1 MALLSSGH
9 FATDFANGALPALLP
24 FLKDRFSLSYTA
36 VGAVILA
43 SQASSSLTQPL
54 FGLWSDRRGAMWLLP
69 AGVALAGVGIA
80 LAADAPSFWL
90 VLLLVLISGL
100 GSAAYHPEGSKFA
113 GFVSGRKRASGMAWF
128 SIGGNLGF
136 GVGPIATTV
145 VVAAFDLR
153 GGLLL
158 AIPGLL
164 VAAALLAWASYLRG
178 FAPEVGAARAPVGDD
193 DRFAMKL
200 LLGVIALRSV
210 AWFGL
215 ITFVPLWEVSI
226 GHSKSYGNHLLAL
239 MLFAGGVGTLAL
251 GPLADR
257 FGRRPVLLASV
268 VATGPLVLLFVLVG
282 GVPGVLALALIGVC
296 VVGTFGVT
304 MVMGQEY
311 MPRHVGTASGLVI
324 GLSVGIGGIAALGL
338 GRLAD
343 MTSLRTALFVA
354 AAAPVLASVLAF
366 MLPSGRKG
374 RMLEPATEGVAR
386 GALLGGS
393 VDMAALPLTR
403 DLGSRSPEES
413 ERIESR

>member
-9 FATDFANGALPALLP
+9 FATDFSNGVLPALLP

-36 VGAVILA
+36 VGGVILA
-43 SQASSSLTQPL
+43 SQASSSLIQPV

-90 VLLLVLISGL
+90 VLLLVLISGV

-113 GFVSGRKRASGMAWF
+113 GYVSGRKRASGMAWF

-136 GVGPIATTV
+136 AFGPIATTA

-153 GGLLL
+153 GGLIL
-158 AIPGLL
+158 AVPALL
-164 VAAALLAWASYLRG
+164 VATAFIAAAPYLRG
-178 FAPEVGAARAPVGDD
+178 FAPERGGARQAAGDD
-193 DRFAMKL
+193 DRFAMRL

-215 ITFVPLWEVSI
+215 VTFVPLWEVSL
-226 GHSKSYGNHLLAL
+226 GHSKSHGNHLLAL

-282 GVPGVLALALIGVC
+282 GIPGTIALALTGVC

-311 MPRHVGTASGLVI
+311 MPRHIGMASGLVI
-324 GLSVGIGGIAALGL
+324 GLSVGLGGVAAVGL

-343 MTSLRTALFVA
+343 ATSLRTALLVA
-354 AAAPVLASVLAF
+354 AAAPLLASALAV
-366 MLPSGRKG
+366 MLPSSRS
-374 RMLEPATEGVAR
+374 RQRLEPAEVGLV
-386 GALLGGS
+386 
-393 VDMAALPLTR
+393 P
-403 DLGSRSPEES
+403 
-413 ERIESR
+413 

>member
-36 VGAVILA
+36 VGAVVLA

-69 AGVALAGVGIA
+69 AGVAVAGVGIA
-80 LAADAPSFWL
+80 LAADAPVYWL
-90 VLLLVLISGL
+90 VLLLVLFSGV

-113 GFVSGRKRASGMAWF
+113 AFVSGRKRASGMALF

-136 GVGPIATTV
+136 AFGPIVTTA

-153 GGLLL
+153 GGLIL
-158 AIPGLL
+158 AAPGLA
-164 VAAALLAWASYLRG
+164 VAAALLVAASYLRG
-178 FAPEVGAARAPVGDD
+178 FAPESGAAPAAAGDD
-193 DRFAMKL
+193 DPFAMKL

-215 ITFVPLWEVSI
+215 ITFVPLWEVSL
-226 GHSKSYGNHLLAL
+226 GHSKSHGNHLLAL

-268 VATGPLVLLFVLVG
+268 VATGPLVLVFVLVG
-282 GVPGVLALALIGVC
+282 GVPGAIALALIGVC

-324 GLSVGIGGIAALGL
+324 GLSVGLGGVAAIAL

-354 AAAPVLASVLAF
+354 AGAPVVASVLAF
-366 MLPSGRKG
+366 MLPSGRRG
-374 RMLEPATEGVAR
+374 QRLEPAAEVG
-386 GALLGGS
+386 LL
-393 VDMAALPLTR
+393 P
-403 DLGSRSPEES
+403 
-413 ERIESR
+413 

>member
-9 FATDFANGALPALLP
+9 FATDFSNGVLPALLP
-24 FLKDRFSLSYTA
+24 FLKDKFSLSYTA

-43 SQASSSLTQPL
+43 SQASSSLIQPL

-69 AGVALAGVGIA
+69 AGVAVAGTGIA
-80 LAADAPSFWL
+80 LAADAPSYWL
-90 VLLLVLISGL
+90 VLVLVLLSGV

-136 GVGPIATTV
+136 ALGPVVTTA

-153 GGLLL
+153 GGLIL
-158 AIPGLL
+158 ALPALAVSATL
-164 VAAALLAWASYLRG
+164 VAGAPYLRG
-178 FAPEVGAARAPVGDD
+178 FVPDPGKKRVAAGDD
-193 DRFAMKL
+193 DPFAMRL

-215 ITFVPLWEVSI
+215 ITFVPLWEVSL
-226 GHSKSYGNHLLAL
+226 GHSKSHGNHLLAL

-257 FGRRPVLLASV
+257 FGTRTILLASV
-268 VATGPLVLLFVLVG
+268 LATGPLALVFVLVG
-282 GVPGVLALALIGVC
+282 GVPGIIALPLIGVC

-304 MVMGQEY
+304 MVMGQQY

-324 GLSVGIGGIAALGL
+324 GLSVGLGGVAAVAL

-343 MTSLRTALFVA
+343 MTSLRTALLVA
-354 AAAPVLASVLAF
+354 AAAPIVASALAF
-366 MLPSGRKG
+366 LLPRERARKS
-374 RMLEPATEGVAR
+374 LEPAEVGLV
-386 GALLGGS
+386 
-393 VDMAALPLTR
+393 P
-403 DLGSRSPEES
+403 
-413 ERIESR
+413 

>member
-9 FATDFANGALPALLP
+9 FATDFSNGALPALLP

-43 SQASSSLTQPL
+43 SQASSSLIQPL

-69 AGVALAGVGIA
+69 AGVAVAGVGIA
-80 LAADAPSFWL
+80 LAADAPSYWL
-90 VLLLVLISGL
+90 VLLLVLVSGL

-113 GFVSGRKRASGMAWF
+113 GFVSGRKRASGMSWF

-136 GVGPIATTV
+136 GIGPLATTAL
-145 VVAAFDLR
+145 VVAFGLR

-158 AIPGLL
+158 ALPGLA
-164 VAAALLAWASYLRG
+164 VALALIVGAAYLRS
-178 FAPEVGAARAPVGDD
+178 FVPASGAARATGGHDD
-193 DRFAMKL
+193 PSAMAL

-215 ITFVPLWEVSI
+215 ITFVPLWEVSL
-226 GHSKSYGNHLLAL
+226 GHSKSHGNHLLAL

-257 FGRRPVLLASV
+257 FGPRTVLLASV
-268 VATGPLVLLFVLVG
+268 LATGPLALVFILVG
-282 GVPGVLALALIGVC
+282 GVPGTIALALTGTC

-324 GLSVGIGGIAALGL
+324 GLSVGLGGVAAVALG
-338 GRLAD
+338 GLAD
-343 MTSLRTALFVA
+343 ATTLRTALFVA
-354 AAAPVLASVLAF
+354 AAAPLVASALAF
-366 MLPSGRKG
+366 MLPPARSTHER
-374 RMLEPATEGVAR
+374 LEPAEVG
-386 GALLGGS
+386 L
-393 VDMAALPLTR
+393 MP
-403 DLGSRSPEES
+403 
-413 ERIESR
+413 

>member
-24 FLKDRFSLSYTA
+24 FLRDRFALSYAA

-43 SQASSSLTQPL
+43 SQASSSLIQPL

-69 AGVALAGVGIA
+69 AGVAVAGVGIA
-80 LAADAPSFWL
+80 LAADAPSYWL
-90 VLLLVLISGL
+90 VLVLVLASGI

-113 GFVSGRKRASGMAWF
+113 GFVSGPKRASGMSWF

-136 GVGPIATTV
+136 GIGPLATTA
-145 VVAAFDLR
+145 VVAAFGLR

-158 AIPGLL
+158 ALPGLA
-164 VAAALLAWASYLRG
+164 VAVALFAGASYLGG
-178 FAPEVGAARAPVGDD
+178 FVPAKGAARAVTGQDNPL
-193 DRFAMKL
+193 AMKL

-215 ITFVPLWEVSI
+215 ITFVPLWEVSL
-226 GHSKSYGNHLLAL
+226 GHSKSHGNHLLAL

-257 FGRRPVLLASV
+257 FGARTVLLASV
-268 VATGPLVLLFVLVG
+268 IATGPLVLVFVLVG
-282 GVPGVLALALIGVC
+282 GVPGTIALALVGTC

-311 MPRHVGTASGLVI
+311 MPRHLGTASGLVI
-324 GLSVGIGGIAALGL
+324 GLSVGLGGIAALAL
-338 GRLAD
+338 GVLAD
-343 MTSLRTALFVA
+343 ATSLRTALFVA
-354 AAAPVLASVLAF
+354 AAAPLVASVLAF
-366 MLPSGRKG
+366 MLPPAR
-374 RMLEPATEGVAR
+374 RLERLEPAEVGLV
-386 GALLGGS
+386 
-393 VDMAALPLTR
+393 P
-403 DLGSRSPEES
+403 
-413 ERIESR
+413 

>member
-1 MALLSSGH
+1 VRAEIDRRAMALLSSGH
-9 FATDFANGALPALLP
+9 FATDFSNGALPALLP

-36 VGAVILA
+36 VGGVILA
-43 SQASSSLTQPL
+43 SQASSSLIQPL

-69 AGVALAGVGIA
+69 AGVAIAGVGIA
-80 LAADAPSFWL
+80 LAADAPSYWL

-136 GVGPIATTV
+136 ALGPIATTA
-145 VVAAFDLR
+145 VVAAYDLR
-153 GGLLL
+153 GGLIL
-158 AIPGLL
+158 AVPALL
-164 VAAALLAWASYLRG
+164 VAAGFLISAPYLRG
-178 FAPEVGAARAPVGDD
+178 FAPEPGAPRAPTGSDD
-193 DRFAMKL
+193 PFAMKL
-200 LLGVIALRSV
+200 LLGVVALRSV

-215 ITFVPLWEVSI
+215 VTFVPLWEVSL
-226 GHSKSYGNHLLAL
+226 GQSKSHGNHLLAL

-257 FGRRPVLLASV
+257 FGRRSVLLASV
-268 VATGPLVLLFVLVG
+268 FATGPLVLVFVLAG
-282 GVPGVLALALIGVC
+282 GVVGAIALALVGVS

-324 GLSVGIGGIAALGL
+324 GLSVGLGGVAAVGL

-354 AAAPVLASVLAF
+354 AAAPLLASVLALL
-366 MLPSGRKG
+366 LPSARGRQ
-374 RMLEPATEGVAR
+374 RLEPAAEIG
-386 GALLGGS
+386 LL
-393 VDMAALPLTR
+393 P
-403 DLGSRSPEES
+403 
-413 ERIESR
+413 